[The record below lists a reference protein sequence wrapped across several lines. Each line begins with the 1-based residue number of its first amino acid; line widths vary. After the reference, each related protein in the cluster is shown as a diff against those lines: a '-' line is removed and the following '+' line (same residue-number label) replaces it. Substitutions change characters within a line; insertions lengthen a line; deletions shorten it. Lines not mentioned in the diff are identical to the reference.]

1 MSIDYSINIVGV
13 AQIVAMIVGGLMVLA
28 TLKMDVNTLKD
39 GAKALK
45 DDFVA
50 MQSEIKKLSEILVN
64 LADIRGDIK
73 ALSTRVAATEQD
85 IREMRNK

>member
-50 MQSEIKKLSEILVN
+50 MQSEIKKLSEILIN

-73 ALSTRVAATEQD
+73 TLSTRVAAAEQD